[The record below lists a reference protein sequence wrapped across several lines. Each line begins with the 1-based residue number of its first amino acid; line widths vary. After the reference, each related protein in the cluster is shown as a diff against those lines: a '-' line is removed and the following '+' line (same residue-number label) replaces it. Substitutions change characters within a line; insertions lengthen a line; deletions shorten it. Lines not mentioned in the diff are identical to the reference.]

1 MNTVQLWLKAIR
13 MYSLTCG
20 LIPLAL
26 GGILARE
33 AGGPFSWLR
42 FVVVLIAGLLLQV
55 AANLWND
62 YYDFTCGADTPGS
75 GSGSGVLVSGEMS
88 PARCFRGAVICAA
101 LAAAGGAWLTI
112 QAGRGLAIL
121 GLIGLVAA
129 ALYSAGSRS
138 PKHNALGE
146 VLNFLILGPCMTL
159 GGYMAQTGSF
169 SWKAMAIGAP
179 AGLLTA
185 LILYTNNLRDMK
197 TDRAAGLRTLPMFFK
212 PTAARLLA
220 LILLVIPYG
229 LMGFFIVAGTL
240 PAAVLVIFLSLPL
253 AVVRAVRLWKG
264 PVDSSLVV
272 GVAQLHLLF
281 GLLFAGGLWYGI

>member
-1 MNTVQLWLKAIR
+1 MSWLRLWLKAIR
-13 MYSLTCG
+13 MYTLTCG
-20 LIPLAL
+20 LIPLTL
-26 GGILARE
+26 GGFLARE
-33 AGGPFSWLR
+33 ASGPFSWLR
-42 FVVVLIAGLLLQV
+42 FVVILIAGLLLQV

-62 YYDFTCGADTPGS
+62 YYDFKCGADTPGS
-75 GSGSGVLVSGEMS
+75 GGGSGVLVSGEMS
-88 PARCFRGAVICAA
+88 AARCFRGAVICAA
-101 LAAAGGAWLTI
+101 LAAAGGVWLTI

-146 VLNFLILGPCMTL
+146 VLDFFVMGPCMTL
-159 GGYMAQTGSF
+159 AGYMAQTGSF

-179 AGLLTA
+179 AGLLTT

-197 TDRAAGLRTLPMFFK
+197 TDSAVGIRTLPMLFK
-212 PTAARLLA
+212 PTPARLLA
-220 LILLVIPYG
+220 LIFLVIPYG
-229 LMGFFIVAGTL
+229 LTGSFIVAGTL
-240 PAAVLVIFLSLPL
+240 PSAVGVIFLSLPL

-272 GVAQLHLLF
+272 GVAQLHLVF
-281 GLLFAGGLWYGI
+281 GLLFAGGLWYGM